1 MCWGNVIGRDKPLT
15 RGERCAIGLL
25 LLWPVIFVLAVSAL
39 CCGCFYKGG
48 KIIDGTNLAIGIT
61 IPGTEFTINA
71 LDYVGGVRVAGNDQT
86 SIIVTNEVAE
96 TNRYFG
102 VVETSRHSKMTAK
115 IEPTESEKAGDGK

>member
-1 MCWGNVIGRDKPLT
+1 MCWGNVIERDKPLT

-25 LLWPVIFVLAVSAL
+25 MLWPILFVLAVSAL

-61 IPGTEFTINA
+61 IPGTEFTVNA
-71 LDYVGGVRVAGNDQT
+71 LDYVGGLRVAGNDQT
-86 SIIVTNEVAE
+86 VITVTNEVAE

-102 VVETSRHSKMTAK
+102 VVETSRHSKMSAT